1 MQPSKIQAFCLLKQS
16 MCEITHKSFQARRQW
31 ISDIQKPDK
40 MYSEALATTIVKGCQ
55 NEDNIELT
63 RRPEGT
69 AALQRL

>member
-1 MQPSKIQAFCLLKQS
+1 
-16 MCEITHKSFQARRQW
+16 
-31 ISDIQKPDK
+31 

-63 RRPEGT
+63 RRPEGA